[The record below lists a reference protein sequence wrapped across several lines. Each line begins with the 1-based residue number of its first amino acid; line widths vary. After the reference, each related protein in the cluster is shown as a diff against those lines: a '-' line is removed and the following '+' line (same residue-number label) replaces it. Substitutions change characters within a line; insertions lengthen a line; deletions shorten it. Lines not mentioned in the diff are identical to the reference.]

1 MTWEGQWIPCM
12 LQNVVP
18 LGLIWEDGERPEI
31 HIQPQDITIV
41 QPVWNSGTSSYMW
54 LNAAPIQ
61 GQPVLSHLSCG
72 HKNQMRQNIMPSG
85 SSMAWNS
92 VRRYLRHH
100 NTSENS
106 KSCSCWHEIFQ
117 VKQLTCL
124 IWNPVPGKGFG
135 WLSCQYIC
143 ITWYCAEVKMQIKER
158 HLSQSRW
165 DKIMKFKTRER

>member
-1 MTWEGQWIPCM
+1 MYVAKCGAI
-12 LQNVVP
+12 
-18 LGLIWEDGERPEI
+18 R
-31 HIQPQDITIV
+31 
-41 QPVWNSGTSSYMW
+41 
-54 LNAAPIQ
+54 
-61 GQPVLSHLSCG
+61 SHLGRWREAWDPYTTSG
-72 HKNQMRQNIMPSG
+72 HHHRATCLEFRNFFLHVAECRSHSGSTCLVSSVLWAQNQMRQNIVPSG

-135 WLSCQYIC
+135 WLSCQYMC